1 MHILYWVKQAVPI
14 AFLEKHAL
22 MALSKDSSVKAVSK
36 EQASTKEECRYVPS
50 HHDDNKQEERKR
62 R

>member
-1 MHILYWVKQAVPI
+1 
-14 AFLEKHAL
+14 

-50 HHDDNKQEERKR
+50 HHDDNKQEERKIR
-62 R
+62 